1 MFNVKLKLCTLI
13 NVSITYGLR
22 TRIQERN
29 FSMHEIA
36 AYTTCTYTYFYVHE
50 KKKGTQIF
58 NFSSTIVWS
67 ELQFKKGKKAKPK
80 MGVTH

>member
-22 TRIQERN
+22 TRIQEGN

-50 KKKGTQIF
+50 KKRARKFLIF
-58 NFSSTIVWS
+58 QALLCGVNSN
-67 ELQFKKGKKAKPK
+67 LKKGKKLSPK
-80 MGVTH
+80 WE